1 MLEDAIADSRLSS
14 SSISLQITME
24 PARFLNFEARS
35 RASQTRSQLLYEGA
49 LPASTAWSFEH
60 SLDINLIFSE
70 AWRMQLANQ
79 VAHDNRTRQSSWFA
93 DASLTYTRGRWML
106 QLIGHNLLNRTR
118 LSAIYLSDR
127 LRQTGVSDL
136 RPREVLAKVNFSF

>member
-1 MLEDAIADSRLSS
+1 
-14 SSISLQITME
+14 
-24 PARFLNFEARS
+24 
-35 RASQTRSQLLYEGA
+35 
-49 LPASTAWSFEH
+49 
-60 SLDINLIFSE
+60 
-70 AWRMQLANQ
+70 MQLANQ